1 MPTKVSKSPAR
12 PASSTDMQA
21 LHKRVKGSSLSADDK
36 ASVAALLTQAIK
48 LRKIVEKAK
57 NKVGDKVV
65 IASLPNGFDIVK

>member
-1 MPTKVSKSPAR
+1 MATKSSKSPVK
-12 PASSTDMQA
+12 PASSTDLQA

-48 LRKIVEKAK
+48 LRKIVEKSK